1 MEYKLLP
8 YLKKV
13 IEKNSPKAINLVYG
27 EEEYLIRTL
36 VDKLKENFPNGYRV
50 LWGDELSLDSFF
62 EFVSGGSLFSSKGY
76 NVLVVFAFDI
86 FLKNLGKKGIGNFLD
101 VLKSVKGV
109 YIYLVVEGKLSRTEL
124 SREPYKTIISM
135 GDVIVADKVPKQKV
149 KEIVRK
155 KFEREAQGIEE
166 QALEKLIDMCGSNL
180 LALKQE
186 SEKLLAFS
194 GGGKVKLEDV
204 EKVCVPWEE
213 TGLFEL
219 VDTVLEGD
227 IEKSLSALREVLRK
241 GVSPF
246 QIVATLASYINKLFI
261 VHEMLSR
268 GTSLETALESVG
280 IKHNF
285 LKLKFKRYLDSL
297 DSQRAEALIESLYRL
312 DYGTKV
318 RFLPPDKELEKM
330 VFKVSRNH
338 EG

>member
-8 YLKKV
+8 YLKNV
-13 IEKNSPKAINLVYG
+13 LEKGSPKEVNLVYG
-27 EEEYLIRTL
+27 EEEYLIKTL
-36 VDKLKENFPNGYRV
+36 IDKLKERFPNSYTV
-50 LWGDELSLDSFF
+50 LWGDELSLEKLF
-62 EFVSGGSLFSSKGY
+62 EFSAGGSIFSGGEKA
-76 NVLVVFAFDI
+76 LVVLEFNSFV
-86 FLKNLGKKGIGNFLD
+86 KSLGKRGHSSLINLLK
-101 VLKSVKGV
+101 VLKGVFLYAVVK
-109 YIYLVVEGKLSRTEL
+109 GKLSKAEL
-124 SREPYKTIISM
+124 SKEPYRTITSL
-135 GDVIVADKVPKQKV
+135 GDVIVADRLSKQKV
-149 KEIVRK
+149 REIVKK
-155 KFEREAQGIEE
+155 KFEREAQGIED

-194 GGGKVKLEDV
+194 GGRKVRLEDV
-204 EKVCVPWEE
+204 EKVCVPWEDA
-213 TGLFEL
+213 GLFEL
-219 VDTVLEGD
+219 VDAVVEGD
-227 IEKSLSALREVLRK
+227 IKGSLIALREVLRK

-268 GTSLETALESVG
+268 GTNLETALESVG

-330 VFKVSRNH
+330 VFKVSGNH